1 MSSEPDLKRKL
12 LSPDPARVGR
22 PAGPAQDDAVAPGL
36 VMGTPEPLKTDL
48 IGLLGPMQVLQR
60 VSDLVRYASDAS
72 PYRLLP
78 QVVVQPRHIVDIVT
92 ILEKMRVSLIRL
104 QIDVSGTRRDEEP
117 RRYLNL
123 HLTYHMSGERLDETK
138 ARRAIDLSIEK
149 YCSVV
154 HSLAP
159 DIPITYDLV
168 LG

>member
-78 QVVVQPRHIVDIVT
+78 QVVVQPRHIDDIVA
-92 ILEKMRVSLIRL
+92 ILEYSRTTA
-104 QIDVSGTRRDEEP
+104 GTPRSAPPEP
-117 RRYLNL
+117 
-123 HLTYHMSGERLDETK
+123 
-138 ARRAIDLSIEK
+138 A
-149 YCSVV
+149 
-154 HSLAP
+154 
-159 DIPITYDLV
+159 
-168 LG
+168 